1 MNLSHKLQNAT
12 SPFSTLRQR
21 NFGLVW
27 SSIMLGGMGA
37 QMETLVMA
45 WFVLTL
51 TDSPFLV
58 GLAGSARMA
67 ANILALFAGAIADRM
82 PRHLLLSGV
91 GFVMGSLAIILLALL
106 LTDTLEVWHI
116 FVISFSSGL
125 ARIFQMPA
133 GQSLAADSVPQD
145 RISTS
150 VALINSGM
158 NLNLII
164 GPLIGGILFEA
175 FGPEGAY
182 ALISALYISS
192 GVCALFIR
200 VIRLTEQTRESVWRL
215 VLGGLR
221 YVKVQQALW
230 AGLLVAVIINLT
242 GFPFHTTLMPIFA
255 KDVLGTDARG
265 LGLLISAFGIGA
277 LFGSFALASVQNMK
291 HTGRLLIVAVIVW
304 HASMLVFSTSTSFP
318 TSLAVLVVSGMAF
331 SATLVLIL
339 TVLLRTALPE
349 YRGRIM
355 GLRVLAI
362 YAHTFGSLS
371 SGGMASLWGAPVAAN
386 INAVWGVTML
396 GLLAFIA
403 PKLRR
408 A

>member
-1 MNLSHKLQNAT
+1 
-12 SPFSTLRQR
+12 
-21 NFGLVW
+21 
-27 SSIMLGGMGA
+27 
-37 QMETLVMA
+37 METLVMA

-304 HASMLVFSTSTSFP
+304 HASMVVFSTSTSFP

-339 TVLLRTALPE
+339 TVLLRTALPV

>member
-1 MNLSHKLQNAT
+1 
-12 SPFSTLRQR
+12 
-21 NFGLVW
+21 
-27 SSIMLGGMGA
+27 MLGGMGA

-58 GLAGSARMA
+58 GLASSARMA
-67 ANILALFAGAIADRM
+67 ANILALFAGALADRM
-82 PRHLLLSGV
+82 PRHLLLSAV
-91 GFVMGSLAIILLALL
+91 GWVMGSLAIVILILL
-106 LTDTLEVWHI
+106 LTDRLEVWHI
-116 FVISFSSGL
+116 FVLSFGSGL

-158 NLNLII
+158 NLNLIL

-192 GVCALFIR
+192 GVSALFIR
-200 VIRLTEQTRESVWRL
+200 VNRTTEQTRESVWRL
-215 VLGGLR
+215 VIGGLK

-230 AGLLVAVIINLT
+230 AGLLLAVIINLT

-265 LGLLISAFGIGA
+265 LGLLMSAFGIGA
-277 LFGSFALASVQNMK
+277 LVGSFALASVENLK
-291 HTGRLLIVAVIVW
+291 NTGKFLIVAVVAW
-304 HASMLVFSTSTSFP
+304 HLAMMVFSTSTSFP
-318 TSLAVLVVSGMAF
+318 VSIAILLVAGFAF
-331 SATLVLIL
+331 SSTLVLIL
-339 TVLLRTALPE
+339 TILLRTSLPE

-371 SGGMASLWGAPVAAN
+371 SGGMASLWGAPMAAN
-386 INAVWGVTML
+386 INAVWGIAMVSI
-396 GLLAFIA
+396 LAFFA

-408 A
+408 S

>member
-1 MNLSHKLQNAT
+1 
-12 SPFSTLRQR
+12 
-21 NFGLVW
+21 
-27 SSIMLGGMGA
+27 MLGGMGA

-82 PRHLLLSGV
+82 PRHLLLSGG

-133 GQSLAADSVPQD
+133 GQSLAADSVPQG

-175 FGPEGAY
+175 CGPEGAY

-200 VIRLTEQTRESVWRL
+200 VSRLTEQTRESVWRL

-304 HASMLVFSTSTSFP
+304 HASMVVFSTSTSFP
-318 TSLAVLVVSGMAF
+318 TSLVVLVVSGMAF

-339 TVLLRTALPE
+339 TVLLRTTLPE

>member
-1 MNLSHKLQNAT
+1 M
-12 SPFSTLRQR
+12 
-21 NFGLVW
+21 
-27 SSIMLGGMGA
+27 
-37 QMETLVMA
+37 
-45 WFVLTL
+45 
-51 TDSPFLV
+51 
-58 GLAGSARMA
+58 
-67 ANILALFAGAIADRM
+67 
-82 PRHLLLSGV
+82 
-91 GFVMGSLAIILLALL
+91 
-106 LTDTLEVWHI
+106 
-116 FVISFSSGL
+116 
-125 ARIFQMPA
+125 
-133 GQSLAADSVPQD
+133 
-145 RISTS
+145 
-150 VALINSGM
+150 ALINSGM

-200 VIRLTEQTRESVWRL
+200 VSRLTEQTRESVWRL

-221 YVKVQQALW
+221 YVKVQQVLW

-304 HASMLVFSTSTSFP
+304 HASMVVFSTSTSFP

>member
-1 MNLSHKLQNAT
+1 
-12 SPFSTLRQR
+12 
-21 NFGLVW
+21 
-27 SSIMLGGMGA
+27 MLGGMGA

-291 HTGRLLIVAVIVW
+291 HTGRLLIVAVVVW
-304 HASMLVFSTSTSFP
+304 HASMVVFSTSTSFP
-318 TSLAVLVVSGMAF
+318 TSLTVLVVSGMAF

>member
-1 MNLSHKLQNAT
+1 
-12 SPFSTLRQR
+12 
-21 NFGLVW
+21 
-27 SSIMLGGMGA
+27 MLGGMGA

-91 GFVMGSLAIILLALL
+91 GFIMGSLAIILLALL
-106 LTDTLEVWHI
+106 LTDMLEVWHI
-116 FVISFSSGL
+116 FVISFASGL

-200 VIRLTEQTRESVWRL
+200 VSRLTEQTRESVWRL

-230 AGLLVAVIINLT
+230 AGLFVAVIINLT

-291 HTGRLLIVAVIVW
+291 HTGRLLIVAVVVW
-304 HASMLVFSTSTSFP
+304 HASMVVFSTSTSFP
-318 TSLAVLVVSGMAF
+318 TSLTVLVVSGMAF

-371 SGGMASLWGAPVAAN
+371 SGGMASLWGASVAAN

-396 GLLAFIA
+396 GLLASIA

>member
-1 MNLSHKLQNAT
+1 MNLSHKLQNAA

-116 FVISFSSGL
+116 FVISFASGL

-133 GQSLAADSVPQD
+133 GQSLAADSVPQG

-200 VIRLTEQTRESVWRL
+200 VSRLTEQTRESVWRL

-304 HASMLVFSTSTSFP
+304 HASMVVFSTSTSFP
-318 TSLAVLVVSGMAF
+318 TSLVVLVVSGMAF

-339 TVLLRTALPE
+339 TVLLRTTLPE